1 MANTATTKQIL
12 DNLTYDTEVYT
23 AAGVDKAISDALVGG
38 YKIKGNATVAELNTL
53 APSVAQAS
61 ANLKV
66 GDTYNLTTA
75 GTLAAAA
82 TTEDASVVKG
92 DNVVWTEDGWDLN
105 RGLVDM
111 TVKQDKITASGLL
124 KGDGSGGVTAA
135 VAGTDYVAPVSGKGL
150 STNDYTAA
158 DKSKLDNIAAKA
170 NLGFASVQI
179 EDSTGAAI
187 GGRAAIE
194 SNSLLTIR
202 GKKNVTLSNSGADVE
217 ISVADGSA
225 STAGVVKLSDA
236 TDGTAAAAS
245 GATAATPKAVAD
257 ALSAAKTY
265 ANNVKGDANVIEG
278 VKLAGASGNLTPS
291 STKVVTIPNAVATGE
306 TGATNGLMTADDKK
320 KLSDLPAGA
329 NVGFTGITGTSGNA
343 SADATHA
350 DVVITGTNIT
360 AAVSSN
366 NAGVLVA
373 LAVADGSTSVKG
385 VVQLSNSTSDT
396 STSKAATASAVKS
409 AYDRGSAGVTTAAA
423 EKTKRNAVATA
434 LSTYE
439 ALTQGS
445 SVSETRALIN
455 ALLAALKAFG
465 ANS

>member
-12 DNLTYDTEVYT
+12 DNITFDTEVYT

-61 ANLKV
+61 ATLKV

-75 GTLAAAA
+75 GTLAAMA

-150 STNDYTAA
+150 STNDYTTA
-158 DKSKLDNIAAKA
+158 DKTKLDNIAEKA
-170 NLGFASVQI
+170 NLGFSSVQI
-179 EDSTGAAI
+179 EDSTGAPI

-194 SNSLLTIR
+194 FNSLLTIR

-217 ISVADGSA
+217 LSVADGSA

-245 GATAATPKAVAD
+245 GATAATPKAVAA

-265 ANNVKGDANVIEG
+265 ANTVKGDANVIEG
-278 VKLAGASGNLTPS
+278 VKLDGASGNLTPS
-291 STKVVTIPNAVATGE
+291 SKVVTIPNAVATGL
-306 TGATNGLMTADDKK
+306 TGATNGLMTASDKK
-320 KLSDLPAGA
+320 NLGDVTGAAGTLYSA
-329 NVGFTGITGTSGNA
+329 LNTLTATGAALNADTMTNVNA
-343 SADATHA
+343 
-350 DVVITGTNIT
+350 IKT
-360 AAVSSN
+360 A
-366 NAGVLVA
+366 LVTLIGYLKQFA
-373 LAVADGSTSVKG
+373 AAADGNSSTS
-385 VVQLSNSTSDT
+385 
-396 STSKAATASAVKS
+396 
-409 AYDRGSAGVTTAAA
+409 Y
-423 EKTKRNAVATA
+423 
-434 LSTYE
+434 
-439 ALTQGS
+439 
-445 SVSETRALIN
+445 SV
-455 ALLAALKAFG
+455 
-465 ANS
+465 

>member
-61 ANLKV
+61 ATLKV
-66 GDTYNLTTA
+66 GDVYNLTTA

-105 RGLVDM
+105 RGLVSM
-111 TVKQDKITASGLL
+111 EGKQDKITASGLL

-150 STNDYTAA
+150 STNDYTTA
-158 DKSKLDNIAAKA
+158 DKAKLDNIAAKA
-170 NLGFASVQI
+170 NLGFSSVQI
-179 EDSTGAAI
+179 EDSTGASI
-187 GGRAAIE
+187 GGRAATE

-217 ISVADGSA
+217 LSVADGSA

-257 ALSAAKTY
+257 ALSAAKSY
-265 ANNVKGDANVIEG
+265 ADTVKGDANVIEG

-291 STKVVTIPNAVATGE
+291 SKVVTIPNAVATGE
-306 TGATNGLMTADDKK
+306 TSATNGLMTADDKK
-320 KLSDLPAGA
+320 KLSDLPADA

-409 AYDRGSAGVTTAAA
+409 AYDRGSAGVTAAA
-423 EKTKRNAVATA
+423 TEKTKRNAVATA
-434 LSTYE
+434 LSTYD

-445 SVSETRALIN
+445 SMSDTRALIN